1 VALLSYE
8 VTTKSHNTFAHV
20 MDRLRELN
28 QQDAVVAE
36 YWDKRIV
43 VVKDT
48 DKGVLDVLRGMGAT
62 VTPISLP
69 GD

>member
-1 VALLSYE
+1 
-8 VTTKSHNTFAHV
+8 